1 MSRRWIQSTCIVLVF
16 LAGFITVILLGA
28 KQGKT
33 GSLKTQGTSLSEK
46 VSWEEALANLPDR
59 ENTAVYITKSGTK
72 YHLSEDCTG
81 LKKAKEIIK
90 TTLSA
95 AEDDG
100 KELCKIC
107 EE

>member
-1 MSRRWIQSTCIVLVF
+1 MSSRWIQSTCIVLVF

-28 KQGKT
+28 DHGKT
-33 GSLKTQGTSLSEK
+33 GSLKNQGTSLSEK
-46 VSWEEALANLPDR
+46 ISWEDALATLPDR
-59 ENTAVYITKSGTK
+59 ETTTVYITKSGTK
-72 YHLSEDCTG
+72 YHLSEDCSG
-81 LKKAKEIIK
+81 LKRAKEIIK

-95 AEDDG
+95 AEDDE